1 MKSYK
6 SFLFLTLAAAL
17 ALSACSGLPKG
28 PGGGGGGTGSSTVSF
43 TMVADT
49 PPANLGLVSLKVVP
63 TAIMLTP
70 TTGTATTLDINSGN
84 GYSFDLV
91 RLQSDSAFLGTATK
105 VPNGTYTTVTVTFSS
120 ATLAFY
126 NGTGAALTN
135 PVCPSGDVC
144 FATFAGPFTATITT
158 SQDITANAGFGID
171 IDLTNALTISG
182 TTLSLNFG
190 NTDVASVFTLPRT
203 NSNLTSG
210 QLDLIEDYTGVVT
223 VSATTATVTPAT
235 IANRPALTAT
245 VNSSTVLNE
254 DPTLSLC
261 TSPAQGSISSCV
273 SSNQAVSMD
282 AILNSDGTF
291 TAQEI
296 EPLLASPIVD
306 TVEGT
311 IVAITSTITPT
322 NQTQFTMVT
331 TDIIPAATNSLIGS
345 LTIGAPLVV
354 NLSAGPTFYVDSKG
368 LPVANSFPTSYGFF
382 TQSTNTAGLHV
393 GQEVAVHV
401 TAFTAAVGTTFAS
414 STTNIV
420 ALRWSRFIAT
430 PSGASTNSLFNVT
443 ALPGYFGF
451 TSSSILESEIFTGVQ
466 GTNGTTNLDG
476 IPNGSA
482 PGSDPVGVRALF
494 IEDAGNT
501 LTPSFFAAKVRQ
513 H

>member
-1 MKSYK
+1 
-6 SFLFLTLAAAL
+6 
-17 ALSACSGLPKG
+17 
-28 PGGGGGGTGSSTVSF
+28 
-43 TMVADT
+43 
-49 PPANLGLVSLKVVP
+49 
-63 TAIMLTP
+63 MLTP

-105 VPNGTYTTVTVTFSS
+105 VATGTYTTVTVTFSG

-126 NGTGAALTN
+126 NGTGTALTN

-144 FATFAGPFTATITT
+144 IATFPGPFTATITT

-171 IDLTNALTISG
+171 IDLTNALTLSG

-190 NTDVASVFTLPRT
+190 NADVASVFTLPRT

-223 VSATTATVTPAT
+223 VSATTATITPAT

-245 VNSSTVLNE
+245 VNSSTVLDE

-261 TSPAQGSISSCV
+261 TSPTQGSISSCV

-311 IVAITSTITPT
+311 IVALTSTITPT

-354 NLSAGPTFYVDSKG
+354 NLSAGPIFYVDSKG
-368 LPVANSFPTSYGFF
+368 LPVASSFPTSYGFF

-401 TAFTAAVGTTFAS
+401 AAFTPANGATNPPTAAIAS
-414 STTNIV
+414 NVNTVT
-420 ALRWSRFIAT
+420 LRWSRFIAT

-443 ALPGYFGF
+443 SLPGYFGF
-451 TSSSILESEIFTGVQ
+451 TSSSILETEIFTGVQ

-476 IPNGSA
+476 IANGSA

-494 IEDAGNT
+494 IEGSGNT
-501 LTPSFFAAKVRQ
+501 LTPAFFAAKVRQ